1 MMLLGLVIG
10 GIGMALFWPLGLSR
24 VVMASGGQ
32 SDRASA
38 LSAVAGATAG
48 GIGPFFLG
56 ALADLTG
63 VHTAFLILPVILFS
77 GLFLIRIKP
86 VTRAITPV
94 ITATSET

>member
-1 MMLLGLVIG
+1 MMLFGLVIG

-38 LSAVAGATAG
+38 LSAVAGSTAG

-86 VTRAITPV
+86 VTRAIIPV
-94 ITATSET
+94 ITANSET